1 MEVSLS
7 AQRKEVFLKGSP
19 ADTIG
24 KQEDPLQE
32 LKY

>member
-1 MEVSLS
+1 MKFSLS
-7 AQRKEVFLKGSP
+7 AHREEVFLKGSP
-19 ADTIG
+19 AATIA